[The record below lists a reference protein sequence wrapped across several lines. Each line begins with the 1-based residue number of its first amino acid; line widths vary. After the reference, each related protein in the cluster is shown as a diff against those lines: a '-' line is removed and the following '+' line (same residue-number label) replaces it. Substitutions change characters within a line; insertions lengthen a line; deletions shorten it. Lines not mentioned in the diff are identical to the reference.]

1 MKQVKLWM
9 VALLLVLGSVIGLGV
24 HALHPDQPALLQ
36 MSKGIGCDE
45 CGMG

>member
-1 MKQVKLWM
+1 MKRVKTLM
-9 VALLLVLGSVIGLGV
+9 VVMFLVLGTAIGLGI